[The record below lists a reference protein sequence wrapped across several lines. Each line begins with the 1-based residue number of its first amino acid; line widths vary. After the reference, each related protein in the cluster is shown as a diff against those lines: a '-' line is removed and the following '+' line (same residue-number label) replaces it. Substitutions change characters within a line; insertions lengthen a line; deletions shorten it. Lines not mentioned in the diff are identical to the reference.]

1 MVAEHLSAEE
11 AAGIKE
17 MFQSMDIN
25 NTGRLTLEEL
35 KYGLHKLGHQIADAD
50 AKILM
55 DAVSFIQVNILLF
68 FFFVLLFVLFLL
80 DAYIILRNSI
90 FVLIELF

>member
-1 MVAEHLSAEE
+1 MEE

-35 KYGLHKLGHQIADAD
+35 KYGLHKQGHQIADAD
-50 AKILM
+50 VKILM
-55 DAVSFIQVNILLF
+55 EAVSFIHDNILVF
-68 FFFVLLFVLFLL
+68 FFPSVCFILVGGVHHSKKQHICSYRAVLTIVM
-80 DAYIILRNSI
+80 AG
-90 FVLIELF
+90 